1 MQLIIFLAWITISN
15 GQIRFVDDHDRTNGL
30 SDADCLTPR
39 RERGRCIR
47 WTDCPSLR
55 RTTSWNRLQPYVC
68 GFSNNE
74 PKVCCGQ
81 ELPGTVSRDFVFPT
95 ISTRRPTK
103 KTTPTRLRVT
113 TPPPRREPK
122 DVGTKPSFL
131 PKKCGVTRFPNGR
144 VVGGQPAEKGS
155 WPWMAVVF
163 VEKRNG
169 VKSPDCGGALV
180 TTRHVITAAH
190 CIVTGRSATTMSPRQ
205 LTVRL
210 GAHDLRQ
217 NNEPGAIDI
226 GVDAVRRH
234 EQFEP
239 RTYKNDIAV
248 LRLSRPVRFNNDT
261 SPVCLPF
268 DSLYNVNLTQK
279 TSFVTGFGTTAFNG
293 PSSDVLMEVSFDI
306 QGQELC
312 RKAYE
317 RELNITEEYLC
328 AGMMDGSKDS
338 CQGDSGGPLVT
349 TGKEKKYYLVGIVSF
364 GKLCAQPGYPGV
376 YTRVTKYLDWLR
388 TNLAN

>member
-1 MQLIIFLAWITISN
+1 MFRLSFPVQLILLLAWIAVSN
-15 GQIRFVDDHDRTNGL
+15 GQIRFVHDDRSNSL

-47 WTDCPSLR
+47 WTECPSLR
-55 RTTSWNRLQPYVC
+55 RTTSWNSLQPYVC
-68 GFSNNE
+68 GFSSNE
-74 PKVCCGQ
+74 PKVCCG
-81 ELPGTVSRDFVFPT
+81 LVPSGPLDRSDFIFPT
-95 ISTRRPTK
+95 TSTKRPTR
-103 KTTPTRLRVT
+103 TP
-113 TPPPRREPK
+113 
-122 DVGTKPSFL
+122 VGRGGGGKPSFL
-131 PKKCGVTRFPNGR
+131 PENCGVTRYPHTR
-144 VVGGQPAEKGS
+144 VVGGKQAEKGS
-155 WPWMAVVF
+155 WPWMAVIF
-163 VEKRNG
+163 VEKRNN

-190 CIVTGRSATTMSPRQ
+190 CVVTGRSATTMSPRL

-210 GAHDLRQ
+210 GAHDLKKS
-217 NNEPGAIDI
+217 NEPGALDI
-226 GVDAVRRH
+226 SVSAVRRH
-234 EQFEP
+234 EQFDP

-248 LRLSRPVRFNNDT
+248 LRLSRTVRFHDDI

-268 DSLYNVNLTQK
+268 DSLYNYNLTGK
-279 TSFVTGFGTTAFNG
+279 ISYVTGFGTTAFNG
-293 PSSDVLMEVSFDI
+293 PSSDVLMEVGFDI
-306 QGQELC
+306 QSQDLC

-338 CQGDSGGPLVT
+338 CQGDSGGPLVAV
-349 TGKEKKYYLVGIVSF
+349 GKENKYYLVGVVSF

-388 TNLAN
+388 TNLAD

>member
-1 MQLIIFLAWITISN
+1 MEKRCEATIA
-15 GQIRFVDDHDRTNGL
+15 V
-30 SDADCLTPR
+30 
-39 RERGRCIR
+39 RE
-47 WTDCPSLR
+47 
-55 RTTSWNRLQPYVC
+55 
-68 GFSNNE
+68 
-74 PKVCCGQ
+74 
-81 ELPGTVSRDFVFPT
+81 
-95 ISTRRPTK
+95 
-103 KTTPTRLRVT
+103 
-113 TPPPRREPK
+113 
-122 DVGTKPSFL
+122 
-131 PKKCGVTRFPNGR
+131 CGVTRFPNRR

-169 VKSPDCGGALV
+169 GKSPDCGGALV
-180 TTRHVITAAH
+180 TTRHVVTAAH
-190 CIVTGRSATTMSPRQ
+190 CIVTGRGATTMSPQ
-205 LTVRL
+205 VLSVRL
-210 GAHDLRQ
+210 GAHDLGQ
-217 NNEPGAIDI
+217 NNEPGAVDI
-226 GVDAVRRH
+226 SVDAVRRH
-234 EQFEP
+234 EEFDP

-248 LRLSRPVRFNNDT
+248 LRLSRPIQFHDDI

-268 DSLYNVNLTQK
+268 DSLYNTNLTHK
-279 TSFVTGFGTTAFNG
+279 TSYVTGFGTTSFNG
-293 PSSDVLMEVSFDI
+293 ASSDVLMEASFDI

-349 TGKEKKYYLVGIVSF
+349 TGKENKYYLVGIVSF